1 MKIARVPAANAKF
14 ELTDVEIPEP
24 DRGHVRVKVHACGV
38 CHSDSLTV
46 EGGLGN
52 DFPRAP
58 GHEVAGVVDAVGEGV
73 STWNVGDRAGVGWF
87 GGCDFTCEPCRRGDF
102 ISCENGQIPGIAY
115 DGGYAEYMVAPAEA
129 LARIP
134 DDLSDVDAAPLL
146 CAGITTFNAL
156 RESVARPGDVV
167 AILGIGGLGH
177 LGIQFAAKMG
187 FEVVAI
193 ARGEEKEPLAKELG
207 AHHYIDS
214 KVSDVAAELNKLGGA
229 QVVLSTV
236 TVPRRDY
243 ACARR
248 PQGARPTRRRR
259 SVDRPDADTARRID
273 LQVDR
278 RAGPCVRNIAGFRR
292 HPSVFGADRCAADD
306 RDAAAIG
313 GAGRLRQDDERSRP
327 LPHGPQTSWTMMR
340 HRRIDRKPK
349 WRPPFRVSATLAVLD
364 QIVT

>member
-14 ELTDVEIPEP
+14 ELVDVEIPEP
-24 DRGHVRVKVHACGV
+24 GRGHVRVKVHACGV

-52 DFPRAP
+52 AFPRAP

-73 STWNVGDRAGVGWF
+73 GTWTVGDRVGVGWF
-87 GGCDFTCEPCRRGDF
+87 GGCDFTCEACRRGDF

-156 RESVARPGDVV
+156 RESVARPGDLV
-167 AILGIGGLGH
+167 AILGVGGLGH

-193 ARGEEKEPLAKELG
+193 ARGKDKEPLAKELG

-214 KVSDVAAELNKLGGA
+214 TESDVAEELNKLGGA
-229 QVVLSTV
+229 QVVLV
-236 TVPRRDY
+236 DRHRPGRDD
-243 ACARR
+243 ARARR
-248 PQGARPTRRRR
+248 PQAARSVGRRRR
-259 SVDRPDADTARRID
+259 LDGSDADTAGGAD
-273 LQVDR
+273 FQVDD
-278 RAGPCVRNIAGFRR
+278 RAGHASGTSQDSEDTLRFSALTGVRPMIETLPLSEAQAAYDKMMSGAARFRM
-292 HPSVFGADRCAADD
+292 V
-306 RDAAAIG
+306 
-313 GAGRLRQDDERSRP
+313 L
-327 LPHGPQTSWTMMR
+327 TM
-340 HRRIDRKPK
+340 D
-349 WRPPFRVSATLAVLD
+349 
-364 QIVT
+364 